1 MASPSR
7 DGAPGLLVAL
17 GSARIPRAHEIAL
30 DWRVFGFLLLACLA
44 TAVLFGLAPALAA
57 ARVDV
62 QALTKA
68 AGGHATMGRTYGR
81 IRDGLV
87 VVEVAL
93 AFVLAL
99 GAAIVMR
106 EIIRLQHVETGMA
119 IENVLALH
127 LTPRAPA
134 SDYYAI
140 EQRVAQLPGVQ
151 AAGFTQ
157 LVPLQNWGWE
167 AGFVDSRSRPPRN
180 G

>member
-1 MASPSR
+1 M
-7 DGAPGLLVAL
+7 
-17 GSARIPRAHEIAL
+17 
-30 DWRVFGFLLLACLA
+30 
-44 TAVLFGLAPALAA
+44 LFGLAPALAA

-62 QALTKA
+62 QAVTKES
-68 AGGHATMGRTYGR
+68 GGHATMGRTYGR

-157 LVPLQNWGWE
+157 LVPLQNWGWDAAFQIRGRPSDGVADDGVAIRD
-167 AGFVDSRSRPPRN
+167 AGLFPGAGDSAPSRPRAHGRRPARTRRA
-180 G
+180 